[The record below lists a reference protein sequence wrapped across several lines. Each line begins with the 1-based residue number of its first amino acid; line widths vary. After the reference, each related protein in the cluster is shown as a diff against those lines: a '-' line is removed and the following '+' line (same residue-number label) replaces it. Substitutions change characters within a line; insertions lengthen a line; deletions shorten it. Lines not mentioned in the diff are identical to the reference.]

1 MEKGKTN
8 NPNGRPRGVPNKMTG
23 ELRERMKNFLDG
35 NFKLIEKDFKKLS
48 SEKRI
53 ELYER
58 YLKYCLPTLAS
69 TEVSLNI
76 EKLSDAE
83 LDQMLNRLIN
93 KEDGSIEET
102 K

>member
-8 NPNGRPRGVPNKMTG
+8 NPGGRPRGVPNKITG

-35 NFKLIEKDFKKLS
+35 NFRLIERDFKKLS

-69 TEVSLNI
+69 TAVSLNI
-76 EKLSDAE
+76 EKMSDE
-83 LDQMLNRLIN
+83 EVSQILNRLIN
-93 KEDGSIEET
+93 KENEEIG
-102 K
+102 